1 MKKIVLIATILIAVL
16 FSCAALSEGVFA
28 FEELEYTLTPG
39 KSVKLEPIAQNI
51 NEKLKLKWKTE
62 DKSIGSTSNG
72 VFTASKPGETN
83 VRCTATTESGKEY
96 VAIAKIIVIKPVK
109 KIQVEETNV
118 NMFAGGTYQINAV
131 ALPEDA
137 TNKEIEWSSS
147 DEESF
152 HVFENGKIISLRAG
166 KATITGTA
174 KDGSGTKVKINV
186 STPAL
191 VVTDKEI
198 TIKDKE
204 GHLFGY
210 QINASGIS
218 TMGTT
223 GDVFY
228 TENEEVEYQSYSYK
242 SPTWMRIVPIKA
254 GTGTIWF
261 NINGAKTSVKI
272 KVEHSAVY
280 DSVSYPLTT
289 TNDILNSQ
297 NPVSKNPISLKGKIV
312 KTEIDGKDLYVYAKE
327 GEHYFNFVVDI
338 SDEKNFKK
346 GMEVTV
352 YGICKNISEYKT
364 ETGLIFQCVEMREG
378 MVEWI
383 E

>member
-1 MKKIVLIATILIAVL
+1 MKKVLVSLLVL
-16 FSCAALSEGVFA
+16 FLLLFVGLAAAEEIFA
-28 FEELEYTLTPG
+28 FEEIEYTVAPG
-39 KSVKLEPIAQNI
+39 KSIKLKPIAQNI
-51 NEKLKLKWKTE
+51 DEKYTVKWKTE

-96 VAIAKIIVIKPVK
+96 VAIAKMIVINPVK
-109 KIQVEETNV
+109 RIKVEETNV
-118 NMFAGGTYQINAV
+118 TMFAGGTYDIKAV
-131 ALPEDA
+131 VLPEDA
-137 TNKEIEWSSS
+137 TNKEIEWRSS
-147 DEESF
+147 DESKF
-152 HVFENGKIISLRAG
+152 YVYENGRIASFKSG

-198 TIKDKE
+198 TITEKE
-204 GHLFGY
+204 GYLFGY

-228 TENEEVEYQSYSYK
+228 TEEEEVEYQSYSHK
-242 SPTWMRIVPIKA
+242 SPTWIRIIPVKA
-254 GTGTIWF
+254 GTGAIWF
-261 NINGAKTSVKI
+261 NINGAKTSVKV

-280 DSVSYPLTT
+280 DSISYPLTT
-289 TNDILNSQ
+289 INDILTSN
-297 NPVSKNPISLKGKIV
+297 NPISEKQISLKGKV
-312 KTEIDGKDLYVYAKE
+312 SKTEKDGEELYVYVKE
-327 GEHYFNFVVDI
+327 GEHYFNFVVDV
-338 SDEKNFKK
+338 SDENVFKK

-352 YGICKNISEYKT
+352 YGICKNITEYKT
-364 ETGLIFQCVEMREG
+364 ETGLTFTCVEMREG
-378 MVEWI
+378 MVEWA

>member
-1 MKKIVLIATILIAVL
+1 MKKIVLIAIILIIAL
-16 FSCAALSEGVFA
+16 FSCTALAEGVFA
-28 FEELEYTLTPG
+28 FEELEYTLAPG

-51 NEKLKLKWKTE
+51 DEKLKLKWKTE

-96 VAIAKIIVIKPVK
+96 VAIAKIVVINPVK

-118 NMFAGGTYQINAV
+118 NMFAGGTYKINAV

-147 DEESF
+147 DEDSF
-152 HVFENGKIISLRAG
+152 HVFEDGKIISLRAG

-191 VVTDKEI
+191 VVTDKQI
-198 TIKDKE
+198 TITEKE
-204 GHLFGY
+204 GYLFGY

-228 TENEEVEYQSYSYK
+228 TEDEDVEYQSYSYK
-242 SPTWMRIVPIKA
+242 SPTWMRIIPVKA

-261 NINGAKTSVKI
+261 NINGAKTSVKV

-289 TNDILNSQ
+289 INDILNSK
-297 NPVSKNPISLKGKIV
+297 NPVSEKQISLKGKVV
-312 KTEIDGKDLYVYAKE
+312 KTETDGEDLYVYAKE

-338 SDEKNFKK
+338 SDEEDFKK

-352 YGICKNISEYKT
+352 YGICKNITEYKT
-364 ETGLIFQCVEMREG
+364 ETGLTFLCVEMREG

>member
-1 MKKIVLIATILIAVL
+1 MKKNIAILLFIVLIMCSGIAL
-16 FSCAALSEGVFA
+16 AEGIFA
-28 FEELEYTLTPG
+28 FEELEYTVSPG
-39 KSVKLEPIAQNI
+39 KSVTLKPIAQNI
-51 NEKLKLKWKTE
+51 DEKFTIKWKTE

-72 VFTASKPGETN
+72 VFTATKPGETN

-96 VAIAKIIVIKPVK
+96 VAIAKIIVINPVK

-118 NMFAGGTYQINAV
+118 SMFAGGTYQINAV

-137 TNKEIEWSSS
+137 TNREIVWSSS
-147 DEESF
+147 DEETF
-152 HVFENGKIISLRAG
+152 YVFEDGKIISFGTG
-166 KATITGTA
+166 KAVITGTA

-198 TIKDKE
+198 TITEKE
-204 GHLFGY
+204 GYVFGY
-210 QINASGIS
+210 QLNASGIS

-228 TENEEVEYQSYSYK
+228 TEDEDVNYQSYSYK
-242 SPTWMRIVPIKA
+242 SPTWIRLIPVKA

-261 NINGAKTSVKI
+261 NINGARTSVKV

-280 DSVSYPLTT
+280 DSVSYPFTT
-289 TNDILNSQ
+289 IKNLLNSE
-297 NPVSKNPISLKGKIV
+297 NPISEKQISVKGKIA
-312 KTEIDGKDLYVYAKE
+312 KTVRDGEDVYVYAKE
-327 GEHYFNFVVDI
+327 DDYYFNFVVDAE
-338 SDEKNFKK
+338 SENDFPK
-346 GMEVTV
+346 GTEVTL
-352 YGICKNISEYKT
+352 YGKCKGITEYKT
-364 ETGLIFQCVEMREG
+364 ETGLSFDCIEMREG
-378 MVEWI
+378 MVEWF